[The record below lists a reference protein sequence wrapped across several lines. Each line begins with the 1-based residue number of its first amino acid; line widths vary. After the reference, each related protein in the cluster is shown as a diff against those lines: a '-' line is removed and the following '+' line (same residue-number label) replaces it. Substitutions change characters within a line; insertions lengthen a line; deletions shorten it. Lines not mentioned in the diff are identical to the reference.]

1 MNHQNT
7 FSFMKKTFILLALVF
22 CWKTAD
28 AQIPNTH
35 IYLFKMEQFGD
46 SLFQFNNP
54 QLLTA
59 FNEKGYNN
67 QPAFFSNDEI
77 YFSMGDASGT
87 IPTNIVSLNLRTKVK
102 TEITLSADR
111 EYSPTPLI
119 EPYYFS
125 CVRQEAD
132 GKDTQRLWVF
142 PIDRSS
148 KGQPI
153 LPKTTG
159 VGYHCWLGN
168 EIVALFIVGDPV
180 KLAIAN
186 TKDKTV
192 QTITSNIGRC
202 LQRMENGNLAYIHKT
217 SESNWTIKELDLET
231 MRSTTIVSTVP
242 QSEDFVILPKNTFV
256 MASGSKLYKYQKGW
270 DIGWLEIGDFSK
282 LGLKNITR
290 MAVSNDGKIALV
302 DVK

>member
-1 MNHQNT
+1 
-7 FSFMKKTFILLALVF
+7 MKKTLILFVCIF
-22 CWKTAD
+22 CWKIAD

-35 IYLFKMEQFGD
+35 IYLFKMEQFRD
-46 SLFQFNNP
+46 SVFQFKNP

-77 YFSMGDASGT
+77 YFSMGEASGT
-87 IPTNIVSLNLRTKVK
+87 TPTNIASLNLENRVK
-102 TEITLSADR
+102 TEVTLSADR
-111 EYSPTPLI
+111 EYSPTPML

-132 GKDTQRLWVF
+132 GKNTQRLWVF

-153 LPKTTG
+153 LPNTTG
-159 VGYHCWLGN
+159 VGYHCWLGK
-168 EIVALFIVGDPV
+168 ETVALFIVGDPV
-180 KLAIAN
+180 TLAIAD
-186 TKDKTV
+186 TRDKTV
-192 QTITSNIGRC
+192 KTITSNIGRC
-202 LQRMENGNLAYIHKT
+202 LRKMENGNLAYIHKA
-217 SESNWTIKELDLET
+217 SESKWTIKELDVKTL
-231 MRSTTIVSTVP
+231 RSSTIVSTVP
-242 QSEDFVILPKNTFV
+242 QSEDFVILPNNTFL
-256 MASGSKLYKYQKGW
+256 MASGSKLYKYKKGW
-270 DIGWLEIGDFSK
+270 DTAWLEVGDFSK

-290 MAVSNDGKIALV
+290 MAVSNDGKLALV

>member
-1 MNHQNT
+1 
-7 FSFMKKTFILLALVF
+7 MKKVIFILAF
-22 CWKTAD
+22 ISCWKLVE

-46 SLFQFNNP
+46 SLFLFNNP

-67 QPAFFSNDEI
+67 QPAFFSNNEI
-77 YFSMGDASGT
+77 YFSMGEASGAS
-87 IPTNIVSLNLRTKVK
+87 PTNIISLNLDTKVK

-111 EYSPTPLI
+111 EYSPTPLL
-119 EPYYFS
+119 EPFYFS

-142 PIDRSS
+142 PKDRSS
-148 KGQPI
+148 NGQPI
-153 LPKTTG
+153 LPFTTG
-159 VGYHCWLGN
+159 VGYHCWLKN
-168 EIVALFIVGDPV
+168 ELVALFIVGDPV

-186 TKDKTV
+186 TKDKSV

-202 LQRMENGNLAYIHKT
+202 LQRLPNGNLAFIHKAT
-217 SESNWTIKELDLET
+217 ETNWTIKELDINTLRT
-231 MRSTTIVSTVP
+231 STIVSTVP
-242 QSEDFVILPKNTFV
+242 QSEDFVILPNNTFL
-256 MASGSKLYKYQKGW
+256 MAKGSKLFKYKKGW
-270 DIGWLEIGDFSK
+270 DTGWLEVGDFSK
-282 LGLKNITR
+282 LGLNNITR
-290 MAVSNDGKIALV
+290 MAVSTDGKIAMV